1 MEISEDMVFK
11 TTGVIWRNNRVNPS
25 VGQGEDIVYLTKNR
39 RAGVLKSAS
48 LNRNWRWLIDKYSI
62 VWWTYLSDLIFF

>member
-1 MEISEDMVFK
+1 MESEDMVFK
-11 TTGVIWRNNRVNPS
+11 TQGVTWRNNRVIPLGD
-25 VGQGEDIVYLTKNR
+25 GQGEDIVYLTKNR

-48 LNRNWRWLIDKYSI
+48 MRNWRWYVEKYSI